1 MAFDEGGEKTAVP
14 PGAAS
19 YEFVR
24 GPRTL
29 GAMVASTVGYRSEG
43 AAPQLHRGL
52 PAPYL
57 TLIFSLDGPVVG
69 GDTPEQARG
78 EHAYRE
84 EIIVGGLHQR
94 PVYIAQPSR
103 ETGVQLAVHP
113 LAARALFGMP
123 AAELTLTAGDGAS
136 LLGRSAVDV
145 HELLRERES
154 WGERFS
160 ILTEYLRRRALD
172 QGRRAEVR
180 PEVAEAWR
188 WMTCHRGAG
197 SLDEMARHVAL
208 SRRQLT
214 TLFRREVGAG
224 PKQIN
229 RLMRFE
235 RARQEVTCAV
245 AGGGGRRRAGVLPL
259 ASLGGPPPGLQ
270 GPGGLSEIA
279 ARCGYYD
286 HSHLV
291 RDFRQYTGLSPS
303 GWVAEE
309 HRNIQAGG
317 HRNGEE
323 WDT

>member
-1 MAFDEGGEKTAVP
+1 MALSGGGGKASAPPTAAP
-14 PGAAS
+14 

-24 GPRTL
+24 APRTL

-43 AAPQLHRGL
+43 ADPQLHRGL

-57 TLIFSLDGPVVG
+57 TLIFSLEGPVVA

-78 EHAYRE
+78 AHAQRE

-94 PVYIAQPSR
+94 PVYIAQSSR

-123 AAELTLTAGDGAS
+123 AAELTQATTHGAS
-136 LLGRSAVDV
+136 VLGRSAVEI
-145 HELLRERES
+145 HERLRERTS
-154 WGERFS
+154 WDERFA
-160 ILTEYLRRRALD
+160 IITEYLRRRAGD
-172 QGRRAEVR
+172 EGRRAGVR
-180 PEVAEAWR
+180 AEVAEAWE
-188 WMTCHRGAG
+188 WMARRSGAG
-197 SLDEMARHVAL
+197 SLDAMARHVAM

-214 TLFRREVGAG
+214 TLFQREVGAS

-235 RARQEVTCAV
+235 RARQEVTRAV
-245 AGGGGRRRAGVLPL
+245 AGEAAPD
-259 ASLGGPPPGLQ
+259 
-270 GPGGLSEIA
+270 LSEIA
-279 ARCGYYD
+279 ARCGFYD

-303 GWVAEE
+303 GWIREE
-309 HRNIQAGG
+309 LRNIQAGG

-323 WDT
+323 WDA